1 MIDFKRFRIAIDRKN
16 VALFAL
22 EKARARATKVT
33 TTITGMPRGTST
45 GKQVEDGAI
54 RIAEAEEALEARTQE
69 LKLFQD
75 ELTRML
81 SVMKDERQKKYLSM
95 RYLEEMSVPKIAIR
109 ESYSESTIYEELKRA
124 EMLLNSTMYNKT

>member
-81 SVMKDERQKKYLSM
+81 SAMKDERQKKYLSM

-109 ESYSESTIYEELKRA
+109 ESYSESTIYDELKRA
-124 EMLLNSTMYNKT
+124 ELLLNSTLYNKP

>member
-54 RIAEAEEALEARTQE
+54 RIAEAKEALEARTQE

-81 SVMKDERQKKYLSM
+81 SAMKDERQKRYLSM

-124 EMLLNSTMYNKT
+124 ELLLNSTMYNKL